1 MEAETQVKG
10 TNVSKGIWL
19 LAIAPLPIAFAG
31 WLIEL
36 YMESTFSGTGYG
48 YEGHAARLTVLAGA
62 AINYAFIYLDVK
74 WLEGR
79 IGSQIST
86 VLKWVGVIVVP
97 AYLVIRALKYK
108 GGWAPLIV
116 WVITFVLS
124 IFI

>member
-1 MEAETQVKG
+1 METETQVKG
-10 TNVSKGIWL
+10 TNVSKGLWL
-19 LAIAPLPIAFAG
+19 LAIAPLPIAFVG

-48 YEGHAARLTVLAGA
+48 YEGHAARLTVLAAA

-97 AYLVIRALKYK
+97 AYFVIRALKYK
-108 GGWAPLIV
+108 AGWAPLIV

>member
-1 MEAETQVKG
+1 METETQVKG
-10 TNVSKGIWL
+10 ANVSKGLWL
-19 LAIAPLPIAFAG
+19 LAIAPLPITFVG